1 MTSLAHQLK
10 RLALPQN
17 DPSLLSR
24 REVTSLLFDPK
35 EAASMDRGT
44 FYALGCTGLDELLG
58 IEPAF
63 AEFQDTLFNS
73 GSVGLERSIQTKK
86 VNKKLNKDIG
96 LFLTRLSPYFLLKPA
111 LKCAEWLIHRF
122 HIHLYNQDCLVACAL
137 PYHETK
143 VFVRVIQLL
152 KIEDPTDR
160 WNWLHGLQKP
170 GVPLARGTLL
180 THCYKDLGFMDFIC
194 SLVTQSVKAYSEFV
208 RDGNCPQLRVIISFY
223 ASTIVSALDAVD
235 KITDSI
241 IAKILPHVH
250 LGLKS
255 SLLDYKAASYMIVC
269 QLAVKVVMEPHL
281 VNTLAALVSRCLC
294 KTPELSTEGLGCLI
308 VLLQNQ
314 KEGSVGRKVYGH
326 LCEVS
331 NLVSTLHDIAAAHD
345 VSALLRYFLP
355 HLVRSTVTQTEESS
369 QGSINYQELL
379 NSVLQNITLS
389 SELDSTVAKLLL
401 EEYLSYAH
409 QLSSDKIPAL
419 NQHVQPVVQLFESKY
434 PATLDTVLDSYVS
447 SLSSEKDRS
456 LFHQFISLSMSRGKY
471 EILAHSETSLMLSLK
486 HPLATVRSMALQHL
500 QEILKEGTALDEAF
514 LKDALL
520 ERMDDD
526 VPEVVLAALKALEV
540 YVEHLDPADVTSSL
554 LALLHRS
561 DLSVT
566 GGWFPVMIEAVRV
579 LDQPR
584 VGERNLELK
593 NTVCWELLPF
603 LVITSPFRDSPELQ
617 LASTVAKMNLLSE
630 FPITQDWSS
639 VLTQLLQKT
648 RECDVVG
655 VVNNHLISTM
665 VKNLS
670 AMDAFS
676 KRNSLERVVKTLGKQ
691 KTGLRQKAAFMVL
704 SHTLLQTLGT
714 LSETQ
719 HLHIAQMIYSLLEP
733 KVTELISQAAELVLG
748 EFLHHLRHSD
758 SIQREQAAL
767 LLSLLNQFISCLKS
781 PQLAFRG
788 EVFWNPEKMDTNTC
802 AYLGLLCRLFEL
814 IITGTSQ
821 GPLAMSFR
829 ALMNPFFQVHL
840 GNPVEL
846 FKFLSLL
853 WGYSSNIGDHLD
865 CRVGAVLQTQALYVG
880 RALLAAQPIKN
891 LNMLASAASPV
902 VPTLLLCLSSAVCE
916 VRRAAIATLE
926 IFLGVKSSPFHLL
939 IVALQKA
946 TDELISDPTYINQA
960 LGKLYEDAL
969 VSKGKLSKHQESV
982 EELFK
987 CLQNCP
993 TYTGKTMLRV
1003 LQEVN
1008 GEGVLAALLPPLE
1021 QMIDECVAGSSVL
1034 LIDEALLLQLM
1045 LTKYNK
1051 HSAPLLAKEPR
1062 SLEVLIRAMH
1072 IQSQPFSTIPSFQVM
1087 ALEQITKPFF
1097 AALGEKT
1104 QQRIL
1109 EVMFDLLVDNKSP
1122 VYVQTV
1128 NGVFKAIVVDAEL
1141 VANELTPADKP
1152 KAYLSVQ
1159 LTRRSKMNTPDAA
1172 APTQEELASAWQ
1184 RVTLILELLQH
1195 KKKLKRPQMLVPA
1208 LFNLLSRYCF
1218 EADAAQLGNMEYT
1231 KQLILS
1237 CLLNICQKLS
1247 PAGKPI
1253 SKDVLDEDKMNV
1265 ELVVQCIRVS
1275 DKPQTHHHALL
1286 LLGTIAGIFPEKVL
1300 HNIMPIFTFMGANIM
1315 RLDDSYSFQV
1325 INKTVQTVIPA
1336 LIQAYEGV
1344 SVQSETY
1351 MECVVTKIMHVFADA
1366 LPHVPEHRRLP
1377 ILSQLLGT
1385 VGPARFL
1392 WVLLLLLFKQHATH
1406 TTSTTNATE
1415 KDENDMEFWIL
1426 MCCEFTVQDQLTTV
1440 VRVLQY
1446 LMILPQDKE
1455 EATEKRKTHGPKK
1468 EETVQDLIFCVER
1481 QSGKELRHF
1490 KFLTVTKQV
1499 IIGFGSV
1506 TTWTFIKFEPFSVS
1520 LTLYPHVRSLLEENL
1535 RYIHTVARCVEDTA
1549 DKPTAK
1555 FWRALL
1561 NKSYDVL
1568 DKVNALLPHDTFIR
1582 VVRGLMGNQLPSV
1595 RRKAMEL
1602 LNNRLQQKIKWQE
1615 EQVTGLLQL
1624 IGDLQSIVGQHR
1636 GPEEQAINRQTALYS
1651 LKLLCRNFGS
1661 THKEPFVPVLSHV
1674 VELVSSPSEEKNVM
1688 GSALLC
1694 IAEVTITLKALAIPQ
1709 LHRLMPAV
1717 LHTLKKRKDL
1727 LSSEVYLLSAVTSLQ
1742 RVCEAL
1748 PHFISPYLLDTLLQV
1763 ARLTRVAEQ
1772 TTTCPQLAVRLASLR
1787 NTLATKLPPRV
1798 LLPNITKCYNSLVE
1812 TQQSRLGPLMGILKE
1827 HIAHMEKDLL
1837 NSHQT
1842 ELTTF
1847 FLCALDFR
1855 AQHGQADLHRTKE
1868 IEGSV
1873 IDCLLVMVIKLSEV
1887 TFRPLFF
1894 KLFDWCKTDNSAK
1907 DRLLTF
1913 YRLSDCIAEK
1923 LKGLF
1928 VLFAGQLVKP
1938 FTDMLRQTNIANTD
1952 EAFFDSSDSEEKTN
1966 LLLGY
1971 ILQCLHKIFLY
1982 DTQKFLSKE
1991 RSDALMGPLVDQLEN
2006 MLGGD
2011 AVYQERVTQHLVPC
2025 IGQFSVAL
2033 GDDSQWRVLNY
2044 QILLKTRHSSPKV
2057 RFSALLMVLELAS
2070 KLRENYIVL
2079 LPETIPFL
2087 AELMEDECEEVE
2099 HQVQKVIQ
2107 EMEAVLGEPLQS
2119 YF

>member
-160 WNWLHGLQKP
+160 WNWLHGLQFTF
-170 GVPLARGTLL
+170 LGTLL

-194 SLVTQSVKAYSEFV
+194 SLVTQSVKVHASS
-208 RDGNCPQLRVIISFY
+208 LRVIISFY

-355 HLVRSTVTQTEESS
+355 HLVRSTVTQTG
-369 QGSINYQELL
+369 QLTLL
-379 NSVLQNITLS
+379 GLS
-389 SELDSTVAKLLL
+389 LLALNHQFLFRLLL

-566 GGWFPVMIEAVRV
+566 GGWY
-579 LDQPR
+579 
-584 VGERNLELK
+584 VGASLFMTLQSRNLELK

-639 VLTQLLQKT
+639 
-648 RECDVVG
+648 
-655 VVNNHLISTM
+655 
-665 VKNLS
+665 
-670 AMDAFS
+670 
-676 KRNSLERVVKTLGKQ
+676 
-691 KTGLRQKAAFMVL
+691 
-704 SHTLLQTLGT
+704 
-714 LSETQ
+714 
-719 HLHIAQMIYSLLEP
+719 
-733 KVTELISQAAELVLG
+733 
-748 EFLHHLRHSD
+748 
-758 SIQREQAAL
+758 
-767 LLSLLNQFISCLKS
+767 
-781 PQLAFRG
+781 G

-1008 GEGVLAALLPPLE
+1008 GEVSRLMI
-1021 QMIDECVAGSSVL
+1021 QMDMIDECVAGSSVL

-1159 LTRRSKMNTPDAA
+1159 LTRRSKMQIKNTPDAA

-1336 LIQAYEGV
+1336 LIQVGV
-1344 SVQSETY
+1344 SETY

-1392 WVLLLLLFKQHATH
+1392 WVLLLLLFKQT
-1406 TTSTTNATE
+1406 
-1415 KDENDMEFWIL
+1415 IL
-1426 MCCEFTVQDQLTTV
+1426 QAALLTTRPPLSSNMGLTFSV
-1440 VRVLQY
+1440 VCNVLLQ
-1446 LMILPQDKE
+1446 LSSA
-1455 EATEKRKTHGPKK
+1455 ATEKRKTHGPKK

-1490 KFLTVTKQV
+1490 KFLTVSFLSQLLASEHFVGKVQ
-1499 IIGFGSV
+1499 
-1506 TTWTFIKFEPFSVS
+1506 PY

-1763 ARLTRVAEQ
+1763 NSQIFSQ

>member
-152 KIEDPTDR
+152 KIEDPTDHIGFR
-160 WNWLHGLQKP
+160 
-170 GVPLARGTLL
+170 VPLARGTLL

-194 SLVTQSVKAYSEFV
+194 SLVTQSVKVHASS
-208 RDGNCPQLRVIISFY
+208 LRVIISFY

-389 SELDSTVAKLLL
+389 TLNHQFLFRLLL

-526 VPEVVLAALKALEV
+526 VPEVVLAALKTLFSLQV

-566 GGWFPVMIEAVRV
+566 GGWY
-579 LDQPR
+579 
-584 VGERNLELK
+584 VGASLFMTLQSRNLELK

-639 VLTQLLQKT
+639 
-648 RECDVVG
+648 
-655 VVNNHLISTM
+655 
-665 VKNLS
+665 
-670 AMDAFS
+670 
-676 KRNSLERVVKTLGKQ
+676 
-691 KTGLRQKAAFMVL
+691 
-704 SHTLLQTLGT
+704 
-714 LSETQ
+714 
-719 HLHIAQMIYSLLEP
+719 
-733 KVTELISQAAELVLG
+733 
-748 EFLHHLRHSD
+748 
-758 SIQREQAAL
+758 
-767 LLSLLNQFISCLKS
+767 
-781 PQLAFRG
+781 G

-1159 LTRRSKMNTPDAA
+1159 LTRRSKMQIKNTPDAA

-1336 LIQAYEGV
+1336 LIQVGV
-1344 SVQSETY
+1344 SETY

-1490 KFLTVTKQV
+1490 KFLTVSFLSQLLASEHFVGKV
-1499 IIGFGSV
+1499 AEF
-1506 TTWTFIKFEPFSVS
+1506 S

-1748 PHFISPYLLDTLLQV
+1748 PHFISPYLLIFT
-1763 ARLTRVAEQ
+1763 E
-1772 TTTCPQLAVRLASLR
+1772 PK
-1787 NTLATKLPPRV
+1787 KLRV
-1798 LLPNITKCYNSLVE
+1798 LSSTVCWSWSL
-1812 TQQSRLGPLMGILKE
+1812 S
-1827 HIAHMEKDLL
+1827 
-1837 NSHQT
+1837 
-1842 ELTTF
+1842 
-1847 FLCALDFR
+1847 
-1855 AQHGQADLHRTKE
+1855 
-1868 IEGSV
+1868 
-1873 IDCLLVMVIKLSEV
+1873 
-1887 TFRPLFF
+1887 
-1894 KLFDWCKTDNSAK
+1894 
-1907 DRLLTF
+1907 
-1913 YRLSDCIAEK
+1913 Y
-1923 LKGLF
+1923 
-1928 VLFAGQLVKP
+1928 
-1938 FTDMLRQTNIANTD
+1938 
-1952 EAFFDSSDSEEKTN
+1952 
-1966 LLLGY
+1966 
-1971 ILQCLHKIFLY
+1971 
-1982 DTQKFLSKE
+1982 QK
-1991 RSDALMGPLVDQLEN
+1991 
-2006 MLGGD
+2006 
-2011 AVYQERVTQHLVPC
+2011 
-2025 IGQFSVAL
+2025 
-2033 GDDSQWRVLNY
+2033 
-2044 QILLKTRHSSPKV
+2044 
-2057 RFSALLMVLELAS
+2057 
-2070 KLRENYIVL
+2070 
-2079 LPETIPFL
+2079 
-2087 AELMEDECEEVE
+2087 
-2099 HQVQKVIQ
+2099 
-2107 EMEAVLGEPLQS
+2107 
-2119 YF
+2119 